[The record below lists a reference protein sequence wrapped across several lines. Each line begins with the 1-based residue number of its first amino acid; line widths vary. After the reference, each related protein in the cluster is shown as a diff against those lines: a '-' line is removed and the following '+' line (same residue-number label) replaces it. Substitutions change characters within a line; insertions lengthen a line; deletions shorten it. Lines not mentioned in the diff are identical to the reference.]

1 MLKFVASLQVSWW
14 FSQWFSR
21 RAVFG
26 TTMLTWHASYCLI
39 DTIQIIFTD
48 VSLYN
53 VVGLFRRMI
62 QKISFQ
68 IKSYPTYKFLTDVQI
83 SLAWKTSSNIIVNS
97 WTWMFSNIMLKNQN
111 NSLDNLSLKVRA
123 TMEFF
128 IMRLYQFIYSSKTSF
143 PHTIT
148 LNFGNFL

>member
-1 MLKFVASLQVSWW
+1 MLKFVASWW
-14 FSQWFSR
+14 FSQWVSR
-21 RAVFG
+21 RALHE

-62 QKISFQ
+62 QKNSFQ

-83 SLAWKTSSNIIVNS
+83 SLAWKTNSNIIVNS
-97 WTWMFSNIMLKNQN
+97 WTWIFSKVIFKNQN
-111 NSLDNLSLKVRA
+111 NSLDNLSLKVRL
-123 TMEFF
+123 TMESLFKRF
-128 IMRLYQFIYSSKTSF
+128 YRLI
-143 PHTIT
+143 
-148 LNFGNFL
+148 